1 MKRLIFLGLIV
12 FLAVMVVTFP
22 ARVAY
27 TWFAPT
33 ELQLSGIEGSIWNGS
48 AAEGFAAGA
57 YIQNINW
64 QFIPLALLSG
74 NLAYHTSS
82 NPASG
87 SMTSNVAVGMNGEL
101 TLSNLTGNLP
111 LDLVHP
117 AFQQNG
123 IRGDISLQFD
133 SVVINNGMP
142 SIVVGS
148 VTVSDFFV
156 PDLSTSTLGD
166 FRADDFQTADGIVII
181 KVEDVDAVVD
191 VAGTIT
197 ISLNTDRS
205 YAFIG
210 TVAPTSATPASIVNQ
225 LVFLGSANE
234 DGQHDFRFEGQL

>member
-12 FLAVMVVTFP
+12 FLAIMVTTFP

-27 TWFAPT
+27 TWFAPA

-64 QFIPLALLSG
+64 QLKPMALMSG
-74 NLAYHTSS
+74 NLAYQTSS

-87 SMTSNVAVGMNGEL
+87 SMTSEVAVGMSGEL
-101 TLSNLTGNLP
+101 TLSNLTGKLP

-123 IRGDISLQFD
+123 IRGDISLEFD
-133 SVVINNGMP
+133 SVVISNGMP
-142 SIVVGS
+142 STVVGS
-148 VTVSDFFV
+148 VTIADFFV
-156 PDLSTSTLGD
+156 PDLSTSPLGD
-166 FRADDFQTADGIVII
+166 FKADFNTTDGNVVGSVKDI
-181 KVEDVDAVVD
+181 DAVID

-197 ISLNTDRS
+197 LNSDRS

-225 LVFLGSANE
+225 LVFLGSANQY
-234 DGQHDFRFEGQL
+234 GQHDFRFEGRL

>member
-27 TWFAPT
+27 TWFAPA

-57 YIQNINW
+57 YIQNISW
-64 QFIPLALLSG
+64 QFKPMALLSG
-74 NLAYHTSS
+74 NLAYETSS

-87 SMTSNVAVGMNGEL
+87 SMTSDVAVGMSGDL
-101 TLSNLTGNLP
+101 TLSSLTGNLP

-123 IRGDISLQFD
+123 IRGDIALQFD
-133 SVVINNGMP
+133 SVVISNGMP
-142 SIVVGS
+142 STVVGS
-148 VTVSDFFV
+148 VTIADFFI

-166 FRADDFQTADGIVII
+166 FKADFQMIDGNVVGS
-181 KVEDVDAVVD
+181 VEDVAAVID
-191 VAGTIT
+191 VAGTIN
-197 ISLNTDRS
+197 LNADRS
-205 YAFIG
+205 YTFIG

-225 LVFLGSANE
+225 LPYLGSANE
-234 DGQHDFRFEGQL
+234 RGQHDFRFEGKL

>member
-12 FLAVMVVTFP
+12 FLAIMVTTFP

-27 TWFAPT
+27 TWFAPA

-64 QFIPLALLSG
+64 QLKPMALMSG
-74 NLAYHTSS
+74 NLAYQTSS

-87 SMTSNVAVGMNGEL
+87 SMTSEVAVGMSGEL
-101 TLSNLTGNLP
+101 TLSNLTGKLP

-123 IRGDISLQFD
+123 IRGDISLEFD
-133 SVVINNGMP
+133 SVVISNGMP
-142 SIVVGS
+142 STVVGS
-148 VTVSDFFV
+148 VTIADFFV

-166 FRADDFQTADGIVII
+166 FKADFNTTDGNVVGSVKDI
-181 KVEDVDAVVD
+181 DAVID

-197 ISLNTDRS
+197 LNSDRS

-234 DGQHDFRFEGQL
+234 YGQHDFRFEGRL

>member
-12 FLAVMVVTFP
+12 FLAVMVATFP

-27 TWFAPT
+27 TWFAPA

-64 QFIPLALLSG
+64 QFKPMALLSG
-74 NLAYHTSS
+74 NLAYQTSS

-87 SMTSNVAVGMNGEL
+87 SMKSEVAVGVNGEL

-123 IRGDISLQFD
+123 IRGDITLEFD
-133 SVVINNGMP
+133 SVVISNGMP
-142 SIVVGS
+142 STVVG
-148 VTVSDFFV
+148 TVIVADFFV
-156 PDLSTSTLGD
+156 PDLSTSALGD
-166 FRADDFQTADGIVII
+166 FKADFRTIDGIIVGTVDDAAAVI
-181 KVEDVDAVVD
+181 DVD
-191 VAGTIT
+191 GT
-197 ISLNTDRS
+197 ISLNSDRS
-205 YAFIG
+205 YTFIG

-225 LVFLGSANE
+225 LPYLGSANE
-234 DGQHDFRFEGQL
+234 SGRHDFRFEGQL

>member
-12 FLAVMVVTFP
+12 FLVVMVVTFP

-27 TWFAPT
+27 TWFAPA

-64 QFIPLALLSG
+64 QLKPMALMSG
-74 NLAYHTSS
+74 NLAYQTSS
-82 NPASG
+82 NLASG
-87 SMTSNVAVGMNGEL
+87 SMISEVAVGMSGEL

-133 SVVINNGMP
+133 SVVISNGMP
-142 SIVVGS
+142 STVVGS
-148 VTVSDFFV
+148 VTIADFFV

-166 FRADDFQTADGIVII
+166 FTADFHSMDGIVVGSVKGADSVI
-181 KVEDVDAVVD
+181 DVI
-191 VAGTIT
+191 GT
-197 ISLNTDRS
+197 ISLNPDRS

-234 DGQHDFRFEGQL
+234 YGQHDFRFEGQL

>member
-27 TWFAPT
+27 TWFAPA

-64 QFIPLALLSG
+64 QFKPMALLSG
-74 NLAYHTSS
+74 NLAYQTSS

-87 SMTSNVAVGMNGEL
+87 TMNSEVAVGLGGEL
-101 TLSNLTGNLP
+101 TLSRLTGNLP

-123 IRGDISLQFD
+123 IRGDIALQFD
-133 SVVINNGMP
+133 SVVISNGMP
-142 SIVVGS
+142 STVVGS
-148 VTVSDFFV
+148 VTIEDFFV

-166 FRADDFQTADGIVII
+166 FRADFQMIDGNVVGS
-181 KVEDVDAVVD
+181 VEDIAAVID
-191 VAGTIT
+191 VAGTIN
-197 ISLNTDRS
+197 LNADRS
-205 YAFIG
+205 YTFIG

-225 LVFLGSANE
+225 LPYLGSANE
-234 DGQHDFRFEGQL
+234 RGQHDFRFEGQL

>member
-12 FLAVMVVTFP
+12 FLAVMAATFP

-27 TWFAPT
+27 TWFAPA

-64 QFIPLALLSG
+64 QLKPMALMSG
-74 NLAYHTSS
+74 NLAYQTSS

-87 SMTSNVAVGMNGEL
+87 SMISEVAVGMSGEL
-101 TLSNLTGNLP
+101 TLSNLTGKLP

-123 IRGDISLQFD
+123 IRGDISLEFD
-133 SVVINNGMP
+133 SVVISNGMP
-142 SIVVGS
+142 STVVGS
-148 VTVSDFFV
+148 VTIADFFV

-166 FRADDFQTADGIVII
+166 FKADFNTTDGNVVGSV
-181 KVEDVDAVVD
+181 KDVDAVID

-197 ISLNTDRS
+197 LNSDRS

-234 DGQHDFRFEGQL
+234 YGQHDFRFEGRL

>member
-12 FLAVMVVTFP
+12 FLAVMVTTFP

-27 TWFAPT
+27 TWFAPA

-64 QFIPLALLSG
+64 QLKPMALMSG
-74 NLAYHTSS
+74 KLAYQTSS

-87 SMTSNVAVGMNGEL
+87 SMISEVAVGMSGEL
-101 TLSNLTGNLP
+101 TLSNLTGKLP

-117 AFQQNG
+117 TFQQNG
-123 IRGDISLQFD
+123 IRGDISLEFD
-133 SVVINNGMP
+133 SIVISNGMP
-142 SIVVGS
+142 STIVGS
-148 VTVSDFFV
+148 VTIADFFV
-156 PDLSTSTLGD
+156 PNLSTSTLGD
-166 FRADDFQTADGIVII
+166 FNADFNTTDGNVVGSVKDI
-181 KVEDVDAVVD
+181 DAVVD
-191 VAGTIT
+191 VAGTIN
-197 ISLNTDRS
+197 LNPDRS
-205 YAFIG
+205 YSFIG

-234 DGQHDFRFEGQL
+234 YGQHDFRFEGQL

>member
-12 FLAVMVVTFP
+12 FVAVMVVTFP

-27 TWFAPT
+27 TWFAPA

-64 QFIPLALLSG
+64 QFKPMALLSG
-74 NLAYHTSS
+74 NLAYQTSS

-87 SMTSNVAVGMNGEL
+87 TMNSEVAVGMSGEL
-101 TLSNLTGNLP
+101 TLSKLTGNLP

-123 IRGDISLQFD
+123 IRGDIALQFD

-142 SIVVGS
+142 STVVGS
-148 VTVSDFFV
+148 VTIEDFFV

-166 FRADDFQTADGIVII
+166 FRADFQMIDGNVVGS
-181 KVEDVDAVVD
+181 VEDIAAVID
-191 VAGTIT
+191 VAGTIN
-197 ISLNTDRS
+197 LNADRS
-205 YAFIG
+205 YTFIG

-225 LVFLGSANE
+225 LPYLGSANE
-234 DGQHDFRFEGQL
+234 RGQHDFRFEGQL